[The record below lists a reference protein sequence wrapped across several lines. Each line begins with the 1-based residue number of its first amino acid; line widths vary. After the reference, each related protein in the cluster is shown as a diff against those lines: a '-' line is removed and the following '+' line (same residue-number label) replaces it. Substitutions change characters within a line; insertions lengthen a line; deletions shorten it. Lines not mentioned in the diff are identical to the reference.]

1 VIAPARAVFH
11 NGNGQNSGIFD
22 WSAAMDRERRKHRRF
37 QQWNKAII
45 KSASGGQGI
54 LPRCPIDA
62 YAWDLSLGGARIQCD
77 ESFPVGAVLRLHL
90 ELVRS
95 REFVGIDGEVRW
107 SRWNEERKVHECGVE
122 FQECVEA
129 TLQAIM
135 RNLYHETDRKDQ
147 EGEAPARTDKQ
158 IL

>member
-1 VIAPARAVFH
+1 
-11 NGNGQNSGIFD
+11 
-22 WSAAMDRERRKHRRF
+22 MMERRKHRRF

-77 ESFPVGAVLRLHL
+77 ESFPVGAILRIHL

-95 REFVGIDGEVRW
+95 REFIGIDGAVRW
-107 SRWNEERKVHECGVE
+107 TRWNEDLKIHEFGVE
-122 FQECVEA
+122 FQECTEA

-135 RNLYHETDRKDQ
+135 RNLYHDTDRKAKDGQ
-147 EGEAPARTDKQ
+147 PRVNLDKAPF
-158 IL
+158 

>member
-1 VIAPARAVFH
+1 
-11 NGNGQNSGIFD
+11 
-22 WSAAMDRERRKHRRF
+22 MDKDRRKHRRF

-45 KSASGGQGI
+45 QSASGGQGM

-77 ESFPVGAVLRLHL
+77 ESFPVGAVVRLHL

-107 SRWNEERKVHECGVE
+107 SRWNEEQKCHEFGVE
-122 FQECVEA
+122 FRDCVES
-129 TLQAIM
+129 TLQALM
-135 RNLYHETDRKDQ
+135 RNLYHGVERKD
-147 EGEAPARTDKQ
+147 EPAPAQLDKVV
-158 IL
+158 L